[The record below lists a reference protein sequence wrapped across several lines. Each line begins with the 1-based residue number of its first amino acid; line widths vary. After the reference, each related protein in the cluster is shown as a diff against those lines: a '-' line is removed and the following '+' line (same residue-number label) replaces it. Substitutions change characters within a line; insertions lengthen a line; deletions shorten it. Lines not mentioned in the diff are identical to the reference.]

1 MVFAAM
7 LGNVRRIGPV
17 PRRFPAYSR
26 ALGSLETVKKTR
38 RKAGFRVNTS
48 AAVALDTTFAL
59 AAVETILNGVC
70 SDTSQA
76 LALNIRQ
83 LSVPLEALISVPVDV
98 RVRSGEARNEW
109 RLRIRAVS
117 KPHLYPRFAGV
128 LTLIP
133 AADQGCQLQ
142 LSGEY
147 APPLGAIGR
156 VIDATVLRGAAQ
168 SSLERFVREI
178 AYRIAALARWAS
190 AP

>member
-1 MVFAAM
+1 M
-7 LGNVRRIGPV
+7 
-17 PRRFPAYSR
+17 
-26 ALGSLETVKKTR
+26 
-38 RKAGFRVNTS
+38 NTS